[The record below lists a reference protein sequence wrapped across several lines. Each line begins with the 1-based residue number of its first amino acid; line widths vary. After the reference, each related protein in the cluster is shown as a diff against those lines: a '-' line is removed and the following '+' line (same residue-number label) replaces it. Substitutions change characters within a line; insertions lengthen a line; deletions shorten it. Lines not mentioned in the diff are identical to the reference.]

1 MERSCTVV
9 RVFTRA
15 DAGGN
20 HLGVVEDISG
30 LDGEAMQRIASEL
43 GFSETIFIDDG
54 TAVAPTVRI
63 FTPGAELPFAGHPLV
78 GAAWVLTVAGSSPA
92 GSLRCGIGE
101 VHIRVDGDLVWID
114 VPMAGE
120 VAPKDDAR
128 WDDGIAGL
136 LAAAGIAD
144 TVSSARILLP
154 YEYLIAELQSPAAV
168 AALEPDMEVL
178 AAVFGTL
185 VYARVGDRVRA
196 RFFAPDTGVPE
207 DPATGSAAVALA
219 TALRS
224 RGEHS
229 GRLTIHQGEEIGH
242 PSTIELTWAGDTAA
256 IGGTV
261 RFDETRMLVE

>member
-1 MERSCTVV
+1 MV
-9 RVFTRA
+9 RVFTRG

-30 LDGEAMQRIASEL
+30 LDEEAMQRIATDL
-43 GFSETIFIDDG
+43 GFSETVFIADTGSD
-54 TAVAPTVRI
+54 APVVRI
-63 FTPGAELPFAGHPLV
+63 FTPGDELPFAGHPLV
-78 GAAWVLTVAGSSPA
+78 GAAWVLTVGGSSPA
-92 GSLRCGIGE
+92 GSLQCGIGE

-114 VPMAGE
+114 VPMSGE

-128 WDDGIAGL
+128 WDGGIAGFF
-136 LAAAGIAD
+136 AAAGIAD
-144 TVSSARILLP
+144 TVSSARVLLP
-154 YEYLIAELQSPAAV
+154 NEYLIGELRSPAAV
-168 AALEPDMEVL
+168 AALEPDMETL

-219 TALRS
+219 TVLRS

-229 GRLTIHQGEEIGH
+229 GRLTIDQGEEIGH

-261 RFDETRMLVE
+261 RFDGIRTLVE

>member
-1 MERSCTVV
+1 VV
-9 RVFTRA
+9 RVFTR
-15 DAGGN
+15 DGGGGN
-20 HLGVVEDISG
+20 HLGVIDDITG
-30 LDGEAMQRIASEL
+30 LDGAAMQRIATEL
-43 GFSETIFIDDG
+43 GFSETIFIDDPS
-54 TAVAPTVRI
+54 AVAPTVRI

-78 GAAWVLTVAGSSPA
+78 GAAWVLTVAGPSPA

-114 VPMAGE
+114 VPMSGE
-120 VAPKDDAR
+120 VAPRDDAR
-128 WDDGIAGL
+128 WDGGVAGF

-144 TVSSARILLP
+144 IVSSARVLLP
-154 YEYLIAELQSPAAV
+154 YEYLIGELESPTAV
-168 AALEPDMEVL
+168 AALEPDMDTL
-178 AAVFGTL
+178 ATVFGTL
-185 VYARVGDRVRA
+185 VYARVGYRVRA
-196 RFFAPDTGVPE
+196 RFFAPHTGVPE

-219 TALRS
+219 TVLRS

-242 PSTIELTWAGDTAA
+242 PSAIELTWAGDTAA